1 MKITYKGDYALK
13 ALLELALNYN
23 KGVLSIQELA
33 KKGDMPFKFLEQI
46 LLVLKKGG
54 FVDSKRG
61 IEGGYFLARTPETIT
76 IGEVMRFIEGPV
88 EPIACAA
95 QKKYDKCRDFTHCVL
110 KDIWSQV
117 YTATSLVVD
126 TVTFA
131 ELVRRIELKKKI
143 DTLGCSYNI

>member
-33 KKGDMPFKFLEQI
+33 KKGDIPEKFLEQV
-46 LLVLKKGG
+46 LLSLKKGG

-61 IEGGYFLARTPETIT
+61 VNGGYYLAVPPEKLT
-76 IGEVMRFIEGPV
+76 IGDIIRFVEGPI
-88 EPIACAA
+88 EPISCAG
-95 QKKYDKCRDFTHCVL
+95 KKTYQECKDFKHCVF
-110 KDIWSQV
+110 KEVWSQV

-126 TVTFA
+126 TITFA
-131 ELVRRIELKKKI
+131 ELLRRIEAARKNQPAY
-143 DTLGCSYNI
+143 TYNI